1 MIELEIDKYPLLEE
15 LLKEVKIN
23 TLFARSVIQK
33 KVNGKVFVDNKENPK
48 TFYVI
53 HPYGMSLLFG
63 ENKNETFNKQ
73 FLDYCLNKSNTRETF
88 EWMQAFPNDW
98 NDTLTILFEDKLVYT
113 SDSAETSKEFIELN
127 TRVNFKFN
135 LKNYLDFKKNNI
147 KKKYQIIRTDEDS
160 FKNMKGSVV
169 PAHFWN
175 NVEDFCTNGIGFS
188 LFYQEKLATTAYS
201 AFIFDKE
208 LELGMETFPEFRGKG
223 FAQYACSTLIDYCL
237 LNDYEPIWACK
248 LTNIPSYKLA
258 QKLGFVPNLTIP
270 YYRLAL

>member
-1 MIELEIDKYPLLEE
+1 MIELEIDKYPLLEKP
-15 LLKEVKIN
+15 LKEVKIN

-73 FLDYCLNKSNTRETF
+73 FLDYCLNKSNSREAF

-98 NDTLTILFEDKLVYT
+98 DNTLTILFKDNLVYT
-113 SDSAETSKEFIELN
+113 SDSTETSKEFIELN

-135 LKNYLDFKKNNI
+135 LENYLDFKKNNI
-147 KKKYQIIRTDEDS
+147 KIKYQFIRTDEDS

-175 NVEDFCTNGIGFS
+175 SAEDFCTNGIGFS

-248 LTNIPSYKLA
+248 LTNIPSCKLA